1 MPELPDWSAVELLDA
16 YRCREISPRAVVD
29 AVLARIEALEPR
41 VRAMY
46 ALDPVG
52 ARAAAAAAETRWL
65 AGEPMGA
72 LDGVPI
78 TVKENVPTRG
88 TPVPFGSAATTLVPA
103 TEDSP
108 PAARAREAGA
118 VLLGKTTMPEYG
130 MLVSGLSTFHSLTRN
145 PWNPALSPGGSSAG
159 AGAAAAAGYGP
170 LHIGTDIAGSI
181 RLPAA
186 WCGVVGLKPSFGR
199 VPVDPPFVGRVA
211 GPIARTVTDTALLM
225 RVLTG
230 PDWRD
235 HMSLPP
241 AQIAWSELD
250 RDLRG
255 CRIGVLLDAGVGLPV
270 TDEIKAA
277 VQTAASSFAN
287 AGAVVQPA
295 EPFLTP
301 AMLDGADC
309 FWRARYWSDI
319 VRLPPARQAKILPF
333 IFSWA
338 EAASGYTGLEVY
350 RGFNSM
356 LEMSVAAVRGLQSFD
371 YLLSPTSPI
380 APYKTEQPCPSNDPA
395 RPFEHVGFTIGFN
408 MSGQPALS
416 INCGYT
422 SNGMP
427 IGLQI
432 IGHRFNDL
440 GVLQLGR
447 AYERMR
453 PAQYPWPRPDR

>member
-186 WCGVVGLKPSFGR
+186 WCGVVGLK
-199 VPVDPPFVGRVA
+199 
-211 GPIARTVTDTALLM
+211 I
-225 RVLTG
+225 
-230 PDWRD
+230 
-235 HMSLPP
+235 
-241 AQIAWSELD
+241 
-250 RDLRG
+250 
-255 CRIGVLLDAGVGLPV
+255 
-270 TDEIKAA
+270 
-277 VQTAASSFAN
+277 
-287 AGAVVQPA
+287 
-295 EPFLTP
+295 
-301 AMLDGADC
+301 
-309 FWRARYWSDI
+309 
-319 VRLPPARQAKILPF
+319 
-333 IFSWA
+333 
-338 EAASGYTGLEVY
+338 
-350 RGFNSM
+350 
-356 LEMSVAAVRGLQSFD
+356 
-371 YLLSPTSPI
+371 
-380 APYKTEQPCPSNDPA
+380 
-395 RPFEHVGFTIGFN
+395 
-408 MSGQPALS
+408 
-416 INCGYT
+416 
-422 SNGMP
+422 
-427 IGLQI
+427 
-432 IGHRFNDL
+432 
-440 GVLQLGR
+440 GR
-447 AYERMR
+447 AHV
-453 PAQYPWPRPDR
+453 